1 MAFQT
6 LFQNL
11 QKEFVE
17 QKEAKQ
23 NYCRKHNVSNSTKL
37 FASEN
42 LTPMNESIASNCRKL
57 KRNELIY
64 GCFSKDGTVRIKR
77 EERARPVKVFHRYK
91 LHQLLPDF
99 DFGDTYEDDD
109 IFLDASQ
116 AAKNS
121 TQSSYYCHFN

>member
-1 MAFQT
+1 
-6 LFQNL
+6 
-11 QKEFVE
+11 
-17 QKEAKQ
+17 
-23 NYCRKHNVSNSTKL
+23 
-37 FASEN
+37 
-42 LTPMNESIASNCRKL
+42 MNESIAYNCRKL
-57 KRNELIY
+57 KRNGLIY

-77 EERARPVKVFHRYK
+77 EERARVVKVFHRDK

-109 IFLDASQ
+109 IFLDVSQ